1 MRYDIFY
8 CYFQKVAKA
17 QKDSTMDVEYRE
29 SQKHFNF
36 REIDGDI
43 QTLENSFIE
52 MAPTKSKHLL
62 LACGSFVAA
71 CVYSWQVTL
80 VILLGMLLIVIFNF
94 FVTRCLARGDA
105 SRKAL
110 KDEMLSASRKAF
122 KMKGVELNDYA
133 NKFDGINR

>member
-17 QKDSTMDVEYRE
+17 QKDSTVEVEYRE

-36 REIDGDI
+36 KEIDGDI

-52 MAPTKSKHLL
+52 TAPTKSKHLL
-62 LACGSFVAA
+62 LACSSFVAA

-94 FVTRCLARGDA
+94 FVDVYGVINQAFQLT
-105 SRKAL
+105 SV
-110 KDEMLSASRKAF
+110 SSITAF
-122 KMKGVELNDYA
+122 KIIQLVLFNNHG
-133 NKFDGINR
+133 

>member
-1 MRYDIFY
+1 MKYDIFY

-17 QKDSTMDVEYRE
+17 QKDSTVEVEYRE

-36 REIDGDI
+36 KEIDGDI
-43 QTLENSFIE
+43 QTLENSFIQT
-52 MAPTKSKHLL
+52 APTKSKHLL
-62 LACGSFVAA
+62 LACSSFVAA

-80 VILLGMLLIVIFNF
+80 VILLGLLLIVIFNF
-94 FVTRCLARGDA
+94 FTTRCLAKGDV

-110 KDEMLSASRKAF
+110 KDEMLSISRKAF

-133 NKFDGINR
+133 NKFGSINV

>member
-17 QKDSTMDVEYRE
+17 QKDSTVEVEYRE

-36 REIDGDI
+36 KEIDGDI
-43 QTLENSFIE
+43 QTLENSFIQT
-52 MAPTKSKHLL
+52 APTKSKHLL
-62 LACGSFVAA
+62 LACSSFVAA

-80 VILLGMLLIVIFNF
+80 VILLGLLLIVIFNF
-94 FVTRCLARGDA
+94 FTTRCLTKGDV

-110 KDEMLSASRKAF
+110 KDEMLSISRKAF

-133 NKFDGINR
+133 NKFGSINV